1 MTRSYLWLLVL
12 SLGVTAARAPDAGV
26 TQSDE
31 TPQSPATITYSKVF
45 PGSSPEYVWIE
56 VREDGA
62 GQYEVRRMAEEA
74 RPRVF
79 RLPMHLT
86 RRIFDL
92 SSRLQNFR
100 GVSLDWHRKIANL
113 GKKSFRYQRGE
124 ENYETSFNYTSNPTA
139 AQLAEIFEALTRQQ
153 LDLKQIQHAMKHDR
167 LGLVD
172 ALRQFEVDLRNQRI
186 ADAAPFV
193 PLLLEIGADASYV
206 DIARKRAR
214 ALASLLQLDYNASK
228 P

>member
-1 MTRSYLWLLVL
+1 MTHPCFWLLVL
-12 SLGVTAARAPDAGV
+12 SLGAVSAAASDSSVTESGAA
-26 TQSDE
+26 
-31 TPQSPATITYSKVF
+31 PQSLATINYSKVF

-62 GQYEVRRMAEEA
+62 GQYEVRRMAEEP
-74 RPRVF
+74 RPQPFRVP
-79 RLPMHLT
+79 LNLT
-86 RRIFDL
+86 QRIFDL

-100 GVSLDWHRKIANL
+100 SVSLDWHRKIANL

-124 ENYETSFNYTSNPTA
+124 EIYETSFNYTSNPTA
-139 AQLAEIFEALTRQQ
+139 AQLANIFEALTRQQ
-153 LDLKQIQHAMKHDR
+153 VDLAQIQHAMKYDR

-172 ALRQFEVDLRNQRI
+172 ALRQFEVDLRNRLI
-186 ADAAPFV
+186 ADAAPFL
-193 PLLLEIGADASYV
+193 PLLLQIGEDSSYV

-214 ALASLLQLDYNASK
+214 ALASLLQLDYNPSK

>member
-1 MTRSYLWLLVL
+1 V
-12 SLGVTAARAPDAGV
+12 
-26 TQSDE
+26 
-31 TPQSPATITYSKVF
+31 
-45 PGSSPEYVWIE
+45 
-56 VREDGA
+56 
-62 GQYEVRRMAEEA
+62 
-74 RPRVF
+74 
-79 RLPMHLT
+79 
-86 RRIFDL
+86 
-92 SSRLQNFR
+92 
-100 GVSLDWHRKIANL
+100 
-113 GKKSFRYQRGE
+113 
-124 ENYETSFNYTSNPTA
+124 
-139 AQLAEIFEALTRQQ
+139 LTRQQ
-153 LDLKQIQHAMKHDR
+153 LDLEQIQHAMKHDR